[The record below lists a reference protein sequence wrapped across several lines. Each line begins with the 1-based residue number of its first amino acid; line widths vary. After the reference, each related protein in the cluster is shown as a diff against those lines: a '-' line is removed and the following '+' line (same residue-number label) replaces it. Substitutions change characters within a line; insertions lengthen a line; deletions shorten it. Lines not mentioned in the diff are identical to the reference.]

1 MNEFP
6 YHETVTR
13 LQKVQLALAKRQADA
28 CLITSAVNQYYL
40 AGVIFDGYLY
50 ILPEGDPLFF
60 VKRPVNFL
68 DEQANGEN
76 QNKWAEQAKPGR
88 QGKPVNEERPP
99 RWGKP
104 IRKPEQ
110 IPALLHELGLP
121 QPKRVLIEADQMSFS
136 AATRLQAALGM
147 PEIGNISGEMR
158 RIRMIKSEYELEQ
171 MRTSAH
177 VHTKVYETIPS
188 LYRKGMTDLEL
199 QVEIERQMRLHG
211 SVGIFRSFGEN
222 MDIFMGS
229 MLTGDNAQAPSPYD
243 YALGGTGISP
253 LLPIGA
259 NGTVL
264 EPGTTLMVD
273 MAGNY
278 GPYMDD
284 MSRTFV
290 IEQAPDL
297 AYRAHQVSMEIHRAI
312 VENGQVGTPCSDLYH
327 LAEEMV
333 KENGLSPYFMGT
345 IQQAKFI
352 GHGVGLEINEPPV
365 LSPRSRD
372 LLEAGMAIALEP
384 KFVLP
389 GIGAVGI
396 ENTYIVREG
405 KRENGWDSEQKG
417 ERENDRKGEQVN
429 RWESERENDR
439 EEGQTSWLENITLF
453 PEEMVLLS

>member
-6 YHETVTR
+6 WHEAASRVE
-13 LQKVQLALAKRQADA
+13 KVQQTLVERQADA
-28 CLITSAVNQYYL
+28 CLITSTVNKYYL
-40 AGVIFDGYLY
+40 TGVIFDGYLY

-60 VKRPVNFL
+60 VKRPLNL
-68 DEQANGEN
+68 LEEQNSGRK
-76 QNKWAEQAKPGR
+76 QSMWAEQAKPDR
-88 QGKPVNEERPP
+88 QGKRNEQVKPDRQGEPVNEERPH
-99 RWGKP
+99 RRGKT

-110 IPALLHELGLP
+110 IPDLLRALDLP
-121 QPKRVLIEADQMSFS
+121 QPERVLIEADQMSFNAVS
-136 AATRLQAALGM
+136 RLQAALGM
-147 PEIGNISGEMR
+147 PEMGNISGEMR
-158 RIRMIKSEYELEQ
+158 KIRAIKSEYELEQ
-171 MRTSAH
+171 VRASAR
-177 VHTKVYETIPS
+177 VHTKVYETIPT

-199 QVEIERQMRLHG
+199 QVEVERQMRLHG

-243 YALGGTGISP
+243 YALGGAGISP

-264 EPGTTLMVD
+264 KPGTTLMVD

-297 AYRAHQVSMEIHRAI
+297 AYRAHQVSIEIHRAI
-312 VENGQVGTPCSDLYH
+312 VENSRVGTLCSDLYH
-327 LAEEMV
+327 LADKMV
-333 KENGLSPYFMGT
+333 KESGLSPYFMGT
-345 IQQAKFI
+345 VQQARFI

-365 LSPRSRD
+365 LAPRSRD
-372 LLEAGMAIALEP
+372 LLEAGMVIALEP

-396 ENTYIVREG
+396 ENTYIVQEG
-405 KRENGWDSEQKG
+405 KQESRWGSERKD
-417 ERENDRKGEQVN
+417 ERENDQDGK
-429 RWESERENDR
+429 
-439 EEGQTSWLENITLF
+439 QTSWLENITFF
-453 PEEMVLLS
+453 PEEMVVLS

>member
-1 MNEFP
+1 MNKFP
-6 YHETVTR
+6 WHEAASR

-110 IPALLHELGLP
+110 IPDLLRKLALP

-136 AATRLQAALGM
+136 AASRLQVALGM
-147 PEIGNISGEMR
+147 PEIGSISGEMR
-158 RIRMIKSEYELEQ
+158 RIRAIKSEYELAQ
-171 MRTSAH
+171 MRANAL

-199 QVEIERQMRLHG
+199 QVEVERQMRLHG

-243 YALGGTGISP
+243 YALGGAGISP

-264 EPGTTLMVD
+264 KPGTTLMVD

-312 VENGQVGTPCSDLYH
+312 VENGKVGTPCSDLYH
-327 LAEEMV
+327 LAEVMA
-333 KENGLSPYFMGT
+333 KENGLSP
-345 IQQAKFI
+345 
-352 GHGVGLEINEPPV
+352 
-365 LSPRSRD
+365 
-372 LLEAGMAIALEP
+372 
-384 KFVLP
+384 
-389 GIGAVGI
+389 
-396 ENTYIVREG
+396 
-405 KRENGWDSEQKG
+405 
-417 ERENDRKGEQVN
+417 
-429 RWESERENDR
+429 
-439 EEGQTSWLENITLF
+439 
-453 PEEMVLLS
+453 